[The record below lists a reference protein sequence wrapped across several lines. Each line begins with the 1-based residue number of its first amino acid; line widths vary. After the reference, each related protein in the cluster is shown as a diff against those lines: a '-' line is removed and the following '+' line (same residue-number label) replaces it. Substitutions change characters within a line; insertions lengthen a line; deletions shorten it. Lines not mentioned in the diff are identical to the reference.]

1 MAASLFRI
9 GRLGTLKCLQQD
21 GWGSLRSPLTA
32 AFCTKAE
39 APKKP
44 AKKAKTCSQPDE
56 RAALLAYKTT
66 VAFPTRL
73 STPGFLSQGVALGE
87 SERSGDPM
95 TGESAAAAAS
105 AEPVPSAPQVSA
117 EASSEERVSTA
128 DATQAESVV
137 DGSAKAET
145 ESRDVAAERAAEKDV
160 TSPTSADVKAP
171 KDAPSSSSSSSDSDS
186 DSDSDDDDDDD
197 EEKPDKTEMTEPVVK
212 PEDKAGQEEMS
223 SAVSEEPASDTKTRA
238 VPERG
243 QPSAPERALKGAPEV
258 AKAVREPT
266 SEEPTSPSTAA
277 AVSSE
282 DIIDPAPVSCT
293 AESIK
298 GQAEVG
304 PEKEASVEVK
314 SSEVP
319 HAIPE
324 PATEGAPDIAAK
336 PTPDVVRDPA
346 TEVGSGSEVEIKVAP
361 KTTEAAAAH
370 PEELID
376 PAPVITDA
384 EEVVTAEPE
393 VAAAPEEAAP
403 EPEPE
408 PEPFDNTT
416 YKNLQHHSYSTYT
429 FMDMDVEMAKHRL
442 PQPSTGRSSPK
453 H

>member
-1 MAASLFRI
+1 MFIPFAIFSA
-9 GRLGTLKCLQQD
+9 
-21 GWGSLRSPLTA
+21 
-32 AFCTKAE
+32 
-39 APKKP
+39 
-44 AKKAKTCSQPDE
+44 CSQPDE

-95 TGESAAAAAS
+95 TGESAAAAAAS
-105 AEPVPSAPQVSA
+105 AEPAPSAPQVSA

-137 DGSAKAET
+137 DGSAET
-145 ESRDVAAERAAEKDV
+145 ESRDVAAERAAEKDA

-186 DSDSDDDDDDD
+186 DSDSDDD

-243 QPSAPERALKGAPEV
+243 QPSTPERALKGAPEV

-346 TEVGSGSEVEIKVAP
+346 TEVASGSEVEIKVAP
-361 KTTEAAAAH
+361 KPTEAAAAR

-384 EEVVTAEPE
+384 EVVVTAEPE
-393 VAAAPEEAAP
+393 VAAAPEGTHYITLKILLS
-403 EPEPE
+403 
-408 PEPFDNTT
+408 PFHYLEITNILLMAQIDIYIPGTP
-416 YKNLQHHSYSTYT
+416 KIPDKVLFALQCQISRYRI
-429 FMDMDVEMAKHRL
+429 RL
-442 PQPSTGRSSPK
+442 HLTHVPPL
-453 H
+453 